1 VLDPVPKTRH
11 LMVALAVL
19 ATPVLVMLGLV
30 GRRHQP
36 ELFQAKQVVVTP
48 TRNGEGVTIREVVDD
63 DFGTAKRHGYQRYI
77 PNDFGSPI
85 DITATSPDASAHL
98 EIEDQGAVTRVR
110 VGDPDTT
117 TTGQH
122 RYVLTYTLPNAR
134 LSAGTLALDIIGTE
148 EDLQTKR
155 FEVVLSGFV
164 LADPL
169 CNVGGSAAVGGCT
182 LTKDGV
188 LYRTVI
194 APLEPN
200 TGITVGGTI
209 TKLVTPL
216 IVDEPPP
223 VTHRTER
230 RWPLAIATALLGLLA
245 AGVGFLV
252 ADRLGRN
259 EVAGSSAADAAYVT
273 APLVPSAPGAAA
285 PPPPPPSTRLVTD
298 RQLESMATTEFVP
311 PTGIRPWQGRLL
323 LREQIDVHSMSAW
336 FGDQIAQEY
345 LSLTGKGTT
354 DDPQIL
360 GPGTKLHAAPPVIR
374 DRIVTLLGSDTSTL
388 TLGKYEPRLA
398 TLWSDIRDEQTDLAA
413 QSGWWKKFPPGTNP
427 KFPPLLGGVV
437 GVAVLLVVLSVWR
450 GWVQYWPIA
459 LVLGLGIPAAVA
471 GSAYRTLLPVRSAV
485 GSALALRTESFR
497 RFLKASEGQHV
508 EWAWQH
514 GLLREYSAWA
524 VALGAADAWGRA
536 VANSAVPPQEASLN
550 TGPLLFAASM
560 TNFSNTFTP
569 PPSPSHGGG
578 FSGGGFSG
586 GGVGFGGGGGSSGN
600 W

>member
-1 VLDPVPKTRH
+1 
-11 LMVALAVL
+11 MVALAIL

-30 GRRHQP
+30 GRRHYP
-36 ELFQAKQVVVTP
+36 EVYQAKQVLVTP
-48 TRNGEGVTIREVVDD
+48 ASDGEGVTIREVVDD
-63 DFGTAKRHGYQRYI
+63 DFGTTQRHGYQRYI
-77 PNDFGSPI
+77 PNDFGAPI
-85 DITATSPDASAHL
+85 NVSATSPDAPADL
-98 EIEDQGAVTRVR
+98 DITDLGDVTRIR
-110 VGDPDTT
+110 LGDPSRTIS
-117 TTGQH
+117 GQH
-122 RYVLTYTLPNAR
+122 RYVLTYTLPKAQ
-134 LSAGTLALDIIGTE
+134 LSTGKLALDIIGTDDVLE
-148 EDLQTKR
+148 TQR

-164 LADPL
+164 LDTPL
-169 CNVGGSAAVGGCT
+169 CNVGGAGASGGCT
-182 LTKDGV
+182 LAKDGV

-194 APLEPN
+194 APLAPN

-209 TKLVTPL
+209 SKLVTPL
-216 IVDEPPP
+216 LVDEPAP
-223 VTHRTER
+223 VGHRTER
-230 RWPLAIATALLGLLA
+230 RWPLAMATALLGLLA
-245 AGVGFLV
+245 GGAGYLV
-252 ADRLGRN
+252 ATRLGRN

-273 APLVPSAPGAAA
+273 APRAPTAPGAPATPPPA
-285 PPPPPPSTRLVTD
+285 PPTRLVTD
-298 RQLESMATTEFVP
+298 KQLEAMSTTEFAP
-311 PTGIRPWQGRLL
+311 PEGIRPWQGRLL
-323 LREQIDVHSMSAW
+323 LREQIDLDSMSAW

-345 LSLTGKGTT
+345 FTLTGKGTT

-360 GPGTKLHAAPPVIR
+360 GAGPKLHAAPPVIR

-398 TLWSDIRDEQTDLAA
+398 TLWDEIRDEQRDMAA

-427 KFPPLLGGVV
+427 SFPALLGIA
-437 GVAVLLVVLSVWR
+437 VAVAVVVVILSVWR
-450 GWVQYWPIA
+450 GWVQHWPIA
-459 LVLGLGIPAAVA
+459 LVLAIGVPAAVA

-497 RFLKASEGQHV
+497 KFLKASEGTHV
-508 EWAWQH
+508 DWAWQH

-536 VANSAVPPQEASLN
+536 VANSTVPPQQLAMH

-560 TNFSNTFTP
+560 TNFSSTFTP
-569 PPSPSHGGG
+569 PPSPSHGGGGG